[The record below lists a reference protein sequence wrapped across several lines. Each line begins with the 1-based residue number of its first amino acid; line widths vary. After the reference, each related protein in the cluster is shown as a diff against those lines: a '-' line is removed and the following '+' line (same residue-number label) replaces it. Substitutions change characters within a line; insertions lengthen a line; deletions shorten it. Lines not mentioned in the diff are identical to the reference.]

1 MAIGVVTFAVTC
13 DAAGAGTVSS
23 ARALREEV
31 LSIRMPNA
39 GTALTNGAGAG
50 GTTDITIT
58 RAYDGGTIAALSNV
72 TAPFQYQP
80 RDPIHSLTG
89 GTTSYAL
96 GFGPIPVTEGVPV
109 WGTATVTVASGA
121 PSSSGTVYM
130 LVRR

>member
-13 DAAGAGTVSS
+13 DSVGAGTVSS
-23 ARALREEV
+23 SRALRDEI
-31 LSIRMPNA
+31 LSVRMPNA

-58 RAYDGGTIAALSNV
+58 KAYDGGTVATLSNV

-80 RDPIHSLTG
+80 RDPVHTSTG

-96 GFGPIPVTEGVPV
+96 GFGPVPVTEGVPV
-109 WGTATVTVASGA
+109 WGTVTVTVASGA
-121 PSSSGTVYM
+121 PSSSGTLYM